1 MTARLR
7 RCWLL
12 ARREPIG
19 SLGLIVLLFWSV
31 IAIGAIGSGAGWL
44 GVARYDRST
53 VFQELNPDFVF
64 YRVSL
69 ALDGVPS
76 DLPGQELA
84 KLLSEPEVYGGFA
97 DAANAQDLIQEFV
110 QPLIEN
116 ESLLPL
122 LMDGRQPWIEIV
134 DGVFREPETGLIR
147 DNNRPLMPAALKPP
161 SWNHWF
167 GTDRAGHDTYAA
179 VADSAWQGWLIGFL
193 AALLGVAGGVI
204 VAALGSLLA
213 STRAGPVALPVVKSL
228 LDGLAALPPLV
239 LLLMAL
245 LGQPPS
251 TWALALPLA
260 AIAVPLVWREL
271 LDQGSKTPLNRSA
284 PWNLPTLA
292 PSLVRVFRDVM
303 ILALLFEAALSFL
316 GLGQSPG
323 GWGYLIAVGRGWV
336 LSAPWMTLISGLALT
351 SLLLAVYAFG
361 SGLRNLLTPPAG
373 IEQANKSPT
382 DAPELPA
389 ARVERTDE
397 FEPV

>member
-53 VFQELNPDFVF
+53 VFQELNPDFVY

-69 ALDGVPS
+69 ALDGAPS
-76 DLPGQELA
+76 DLPGQELSE
-84 KLLSEPEVYGGFA
+84 LLGEPEVYGGFA
-97 DAANAQDLIQEFV
+97 DAADAQDLIQEFV

-116 ESLLPL
+116 ETLLPL
-122 LMDGRQPWIEIV
+122 LTDGRQPWIEIV
-134 DGVFREPETGLIR
+134 DGVFRESETGLIR

-167 GTDRAGHDTYAA
+167 GTDRVGHDIYAA

-193 AALLGVAGGVI
+193 AALLGAVGGVI

-213 STRAGPVALPVVKSL
+213 STRAGPAARSVIKSL

-239 LLLMAL
+239 LLLLVL
-245 LGQPPS
+245 LGNTVS

-260 AIAVPLVWREL
+260 AIALPLVWREL
-271 LDQGSKTPLNRSA
+271 HEEDSCIALNRSRS
-284 PWNLPTLA
+284 WSVRTLA
-292 PSLVRVFRDVM
+292 ASLIRVFRDVM

-336 LSAPWMTLISGLALT
+336 LSAPWMTLICGLALT

-361 SGLRNLLTPPAG
+361 SGLRNLLTPPAT
-373 IEQANKSPT
+373 IKQASKSPT
-382 DAPELPA
+382 DSPELPA